1 MTLSGDAL
9 SLTTGLHDVS
19 RAAGATV
26 HSARAGLG
34 ERAPSAAVAVR
45 RAAESAGRAA
55 ALLLP
60 DELASALSEVAAAS
74 AAHVPLVVHVACAPG
89 DDTSAVAPLCET
101 GAAVLSTWSPT
112 EGAACAAVALHRAA
126 LDSELPF
133 VHVYEATE
141 GAAPLLPF
149 ASDAIEAVLGPAH
162 PRAVVPLD
170 PDRARVRS
178 FAARAPFAMAA
189 ALRAAGER
197 AGTPVPLLERFET
210 ADADEVIVT
219 YGRTFPL
226 ACSVARAMRAS
237 GRKVGVLGVRALRP
251 FFAADV
257 VKAISRAKSAVAI
270 EPLDAPLTPTG
281 PLAACVKGAFFDA
294 LTWAPGFPASAASP
308 RRERHQRPPLPHRRR
323 RGDRPRRG
331 RAAAAPSSSSAAKAD
346 DDEIDGTAGQAPRRF
361 LAAGVPTV
369 RRSRVFSAANA
380 TEHLRSKPVRHALRH
395 SRGGGPPSEA
405 LFRDGRSWW
414 WIDPTSW
421 QRRLTTPP
429 RAATCAGAPR
439 AVRKAHA
446 RRIAFTRPAARRTTA
461 RRGHHRARAVCGP
474 A

>member
-101 GAAVLSTWSPT
+101 GAAVLSTWSP

-133 VHVYEATE
+133 VHVYEAPE
-141 GAAPLLPF
+141 GAAPPAPF
-149 ASDAIEAVLGPAH
+149 ASDAIEVVLGPAH

-197 AGTPVPLLERFET
+197 AGSPVPLLERFET

-257 VKAISRAKSAVAI
+257 VKAISRAKSAVVI

-294 LTWAPGFPASAASP
+294 LTWAPGFPGIGRVPPVVSVTSA
-308 RRERHQRPPLPHRRR
+308 R
-323 RGDRPRRG
+323 
-331 RAAAAPSSSSAAKAD
+331 
-346 DDEIDGTAGQAPRRF
+346 
-361 LAAGVPTV
+361 
-369 RRSRVFSAANA
+369 
-380 TEHLRSKPVRHALRH
+380 
-395 SRGGGPPSEA
+395 
-405 LFRDGRSWW
+405 
-414 WIDPTSW
+414 
-421 QRRLTTPP
+421 
-429 RAATCAGAPR
+429 
-439 AVRKAHA
+439 
-446 RRIAFTRPAARRTTA
+446 
-461 RRGHHRARAVCGP
+461 
-474 A
+474 